1 METRAS
7 YILVGSFV
15 LGLIGAAF
23 AFVVWLTSVQFEEV
37 PKEYLVY
44 FQGSVTGLSVS
55 SPVRYRGVPVGSV
68 TDIRID
74 PDNIERIRVTVE
86 ISAET
91 PIKSDTEAMLQLQGI
106 TGIAYILLTGG
117 TQEAV
122 PLLPEK
128 GKKLAVIPHRLSG
141 LDQVLDSAPELF
153 EKAVILAD
161 RLARLFDDRNL
172 ASVAKMLEN
181 TEKLVGTVAAR
192 SGQLGQ
198 LIDDA
203 GATVEALRRGSDSIE
218 ALTTDL
224 RGKIVPLTNQ
234 ATGALK
240 DAGTTMADIRST
252 ARSLDKAADLIE
264 AVIAE
269 NRAPLRDFTTGGL
282 YEISHFV
289 AEARTLVNG
298 LARLSA
304 QIERSPAR
312 FFFGDTQKGYRPN

>member
-15 LGLIGAAF
+15 LGLVAAGF
-23 AFVVWLTSVQFEEV
+23 AFVVWLTSVQFEEE
-37 PKEYLVY
+37 PKQYVIY
-44 FQGSVTGLSVS
+44 FEGSVSGLAVA

-74 PDNIERIRVTVE
+74 PENIERIRVTVD

-91 PIKSDTEAMLQLQGI
+91 PIKTDTEATIKLQGI
-106 TGIAYILLTGG
+106 TGIAFILLSGG
-117 TQEAV
+117 TQEAK
-122 PLLPEK
+122 PLMPAP
-128 GKKLAVIPHRLSG
+128 GKELAVIPPRISG

-161 RLARLFDDRNL
+161 RLARLLDDRNL
-172 ASVAKMLEN
+172 ESVAKMLDGA
-181 TEKLVGTVAAR
+181 EKLVGTVAAR
-192 SGQLGQ
+192 SGQLER

-224 RGKIVPLTNQ
+224 RAKIVPLTDQ
-234 ATGALK
+234 ATGAMK
-240 DAGTTMADIRST
+240 DAGVTMAEIRTT
-252 ARSLDKAADLIE
+252 ARSLDQAADLIE

-269 NRAPLRDFTTGGL
+269 NRDPLRDFATGGL

-289 AEARTLVNG
+289 SEARTLVNG
-298 LARLSA
+298 LTRLSA

-312 FFFGDTQKGYRPN
+312 FFFGDTQKGFRPN

>member
-15 LGLIGAAF
+15 LGLIAAGF
-23 AFVVWLTSVQFEEV
+23 AFVVWLTSVQFEEE
-37 PKEYLVY
+37 PKQYVIYLE
-44 FQGSVTGLSVS
+44 GSVTGLAVA

-74 PDNIERIRVTVE
+74 PENIERIRVTVD

-91 PIKSDTEAMLQLQGI
+91 PIKTDTEATIKLQGI
-106 TGIAYILLTGG
+106 TGVAFILLSGG
-117 TQEAV
+117 TRKAE
-122 PLLPEK
+122 PLMPAP
-128 GKKLAVIPHRLSG
+128 GKKLAVIPPRISG
-141 LDQVLDSAPELF
+141 LDQVLDSAPQLF

-161 RLARLFDDRNL
+161 RLARLLDDRNL
-172 ASVAKMLEN
+172 ESVAKMLDGA
-181 TEKLVGTVAAR
+181 EKLVGTVAAR
-192 SGQLGQ
+192 SDQLEK
-198 LIDDA
+198 LIEDA

-218 ALTTDL
+218 ALTTNL
-224 RGKIVPLTNQ
+224 RAKIVPLTNQ
-234 ATGALK
+234 ATGAMK
-240 DAGTTMADIRST
+240 DASVTIAEIRTTVP
-252 ARSLDKAADLIE
+252 SLDKAADLIE

-269 NRAPLRDFTTGGL
+269 NRDPLRDFASGGL

-289 AEARTLVNG
+289 SEARTLVNG

-312 FFFGDTQKGYRPN
+312 FFFGDTQKGFRPN